1 MDEIAIKEEQ
11 LMIEEKDIKVGF
23 PKEVW
28 RTISNFTDYEISNI
42 ARVRNKKTG
51 FNRGRIGFYAR
62 GEGKLKTYKGYEW
75 KYRFE

>member
-51 FNRGRIGFYAR
+51 LIKVPSV
-62 GEGKLKTYKGYEW
+62 GKGGYLV
-75 KYRFE
+75 FVND

>member
-1 MDEIAIKEEQ
+1 
-11 LMIEEKDIKVGF
+11 MIEEKDIKVGF

-51 FNRGRIGFYAR
+51 LIKVPSV
-62 GEGKLKTYKGYEW
+62 GKGGYLV
-75 KYRFE
+75 FVND

>member
-42 ARVRNKKTG
+42 ARVN
-51 FNRGRIGFYAR
+51 NC
-62 GEGKLKTYKGYEW
+62 
-75 KYRFE
+75 

>member
-42 ARVRNKKTG
+42 DRVRNKKTG
-51 FNRGRIGFYAR
+51 LIKVSSA
-62 GEGKLKTYKGYEW
+62 GKGGYLV
-75 KYRFE
+75 FVND

>member
-1 MDEIAIKEEQ
+1 
-11 LMIEEKDIKVGF
+11 MIEEKDIKVGF

-42 ARVRNKKTG
+42 DRVRNKKTG

-62 GEGKLKTYKGYEW
+62 
-75 KYRFE
+75 